1 MNLKVLKLLNKNKLK
16 KFNMR
21 INENFYKYNIVKILK
36 YLINIFFIKYLKIYF
51 ERKDKNIV

>member
-1 MNLKVLKLLNKNKLK
+1 
-16 KFNMR
+16 MR
-21 INENFYKYNIVKILK
+21 IKDHFFKYNIVKILK